1 MLHSYQILCLNCKK
15 PFPIKDISAHESFHC
30 KNTVCANELCSM
42 LLEPIPE
49 DQRVRFKILNSE
61 KGLEEKVACS
71 KKCKKVAKFGF
82 VLKLGSESEA
92 LRAFEKMMRTKMTKR
107 QHVPG
112 LTNNFNRLALAQEPS

>member
-1 MLHSYQILCLNCKK
+1 
-15 PFPIKDISAHESFHC
+15 
-30 KNTVCANELCSM
+30 M